1 MPARKDEAPA
11 EVTQAPQDAQ
21 GVENVVAPPAAKIK
35 GAETINAPVSDR
47 VVLTAE
53 PKRSA
58 DQSSWPG
65 GEAYP
70 EDPPVRT
77 TRPDVPIV
85 QSLASGAGAHVPP
98 DPDKYTPE
106 GRLRDLVEP

>member
-1 MPARKDEAPA
+1 MPARKDETPV
-11 EVTQAPQDAQ
+11 EVTQTAADAQ
-21 GVENVVAPPAAKIK
+21 GVESTADADTPSIK
-35 GAETINAPVSDR
+35 GAEIINSAPAADR
-47 VVLTAE
+47 LVLTAE

-58 DQSSWPG
+58 DKSSSPG

-98 DPDKYTPE
+98 DPDVYTPE
-106 GRLRDLVEP
+106 GRLRDLT